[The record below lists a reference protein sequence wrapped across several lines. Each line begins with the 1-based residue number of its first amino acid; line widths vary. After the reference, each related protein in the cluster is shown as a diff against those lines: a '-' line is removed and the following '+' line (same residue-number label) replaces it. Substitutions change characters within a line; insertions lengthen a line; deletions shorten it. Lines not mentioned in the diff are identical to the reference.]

1 MERFTNKILASAKAL
16 ASRHA
21 ALQDGEE
28 VTRRKR
34 GSGDEVQNIQ
44 LAIFTDRSY
53 IPSLLKTARDKAAKG
68 VIFLKLC
75 AVHPSLRSL
84 FNYVRQRYPNE
95 PIARID
101 QVLRNVIKVPS
112 LTLDS

>member
-1 MERFTNKILASAKAL
+1 MESFTKNFLVSAKGL
-16 ASRHA
+16 ASRYA

-28 VTRRKR
+28 VSRRKR
-34 GSGDEVQNIQ
+34 GSGEEVQNIQ